1 MQLPLLSQRSR
12 GQTFSIQ
19 TRFCQGDSRVP
30 GYYPLPSSEKSKING
45 TLKSISICAL
55 LMKFLQIRF
64 RLNLKHFET
73 PWVWQLCVLI
83 TLGRN
88 PKKWIKITNVFINK
102 FLKCP
107 GSHSKKLTKI
117 WSLYM
122 GLSDQV
128 PSRAVSWIACVLS
141 CTDPE
146 NFSLLHALS

>member
-1 MQLPLLSQRSR
+1 MQLPLFSQRSR
-12 GQTFSIQ
+12 RQSFRIQ
-19 TRFCQGDSRVP
+19 NQFYQGDCRAP
-30 GYYPLPSSEKSKING
+30 RCLHLPSSEKSKING

-102 FLKCP
+102 FLKCH

-117 WSLYM
+117 WSLYT